1 MRRFELRTAGLALV
15 PVLIVASAHAG
26 TCPSLTLQISNET
39 APAGG
44 WAQIKVFATPPRQIT
59 VGALTMD
66 FDPAVFGDISNVAVF
81 SATDDAAGYARVKGK
96 HVDAHFSSPSG
107 GIGQLPNL
115 PVFVVSIPVLA
126 GVPAGATSLLTLDPT
141 GSPGNYYLQSGP
153 AWQDKAGN
161 ACSTTVSPATLRVGG
176 SMSVQNLTPG
186 GGLLPK
192 GTVLQIRGAGFDLS
206 TAVAIDGVS
215 IASTQLV
222 SSQEIDAT
230 LGGATEMTGERVRLT
245 NAAGGQ
251 VDYFLALPSA
261 PTSSAALTDPTLH
274 VLLPLTTYQL
284 AQFGYPTNYK
294 IHIFLALQNPTLA
307 PVTVTFFDYLHLY
320 PATYGATPLQQ
331 TVTIPP
337 GEIVIVSTLAI
348 RLNATFGGAF
358 FMSASSPIRLLEY
371 VDEVQ
376 LCDCVDLED
385 IKQPR
390 ALDTSTASYLD
401 SDPVFWNWQIGTAA
415 PKAQQ
420 IPLRS
425 GGSFTVSVS
434 ASAQKWL
441 SVTPLQ
447 GSTPANIAL
456 TPVVA
461 SLSPGTYTGTV
472 TVTYPLPGVSGV
484 PQVTVLVALNV
495 LTTPQIYVSDPAGST
510 SYPVGPNGV
519 QVGFSAFVDVASTG
533 GPISFT
539 ASVTTQSAGNWL
551 SVSPA
556 SGVTPAQLTLWV
568 NSAGLSG
575 GPWSGLL
582 GGPWPGQLT
591 IRSATNTLTV
601 PVQFNGPGD
610 PALVLP
616 PTMAAVGSG
625 ASFIPAA
632 VAPGELFSIFGMALG
647 ASPAGFTLDAQGSL
661 PTSLNG
667 TQVLVNGRPAPLL
680 YASTN
685 QINAIVPYEVG
696 ESGAATVQVV
706 SNGLSSATWG
716 VPVAPSAPAIFAA
729 DSSGVGQAAV
739 LNQNTS
745 LNGASNPAAVGTT
758 IQIFATGGGQT
769 APASITGT
777 LAGGSL
783 DTTALPVTVTIGG
796 ANAPVTYH
804 GSAPGEVAGILQVN
818 AVVPSGITPGPAVPL
833 IITVGG
839 RQSQSGVTIAVR

>member
-1 MRRFELRTAGLALV
+1 
-15 PVLIVASAHAG
+15 
-26 TCPSLTLQISNET
+26 LTLQVSNET

-44 WAQIKVFATPPRQIT
+44 WAQIKVFANPPRQTT

-66 FDPAVFGDISNVAVF
+66 FDPTVFGDISNVAVF
-81 SATDDAAGYARVKGK
+81 SATGDAAGYARVNGK

-141 GSPGNYYLQSGP
+141 GSPSNPYKQSGP
-153 AWQDKAGN
+153 AWMDKAGN
-161 ACSTTVSPATLRVGG
+161 ACSTTVSPATFRVSGN
-176 SMSVQNLTPG
+176 MSVRSVTPG

-192 GTVLQIRGAGFDLS
+192 GTILQIRGAGFDSS
-206 TAVAIDGVS
+206 TAVTIDGVS
-215 IASTQLV
+215 IGSTQLV

-261 PTSSAALTDPTLH
+261 PTSPAALTDPTLH

-320 PATYGATPLQQ
+320 PTYGATPLQQ
-331 TVTIPP
+331 TITIPP
-337 GEIVIVSTLAI
+337 GEIGIVSTLSI
-348 RLNATFGGAF
+348 RPNATFGGAF
-358 FMSASSPIRLLEY
+358 FMSAPSPIRLLEY
-371 VDEVQ
+371 VDEVN
-376 LCDCVDLED
+376 LCICADSED

-390 ALDTSTASYLD
+390 ALDPSTANYLD
-401 SDPVFWNWQIGTAA
+401 SPYPVSWNWQIGTAA

-420 IPLRS
+420 ISLSS

-447 GSTPANIAL
+447 GSAPANITL
-456 TPVVA
+456 TPSVA

-484 PQVTVLVALNV
+484 PQFTILVALNV
-495 LTTPQIYVSDPAGST
+495 LATPQIYVSNPVGNYSSPA
-510 SYPVGPNGV
+510 GPNGA
-519 QVGFSAFVDVASTG
+519 QLGPTTAFVDVASTG

-539 ASVTTQSAGNWL
+539 ASVTAQSAGNWL
-551 SVSPA
+551 NVSPA

-568 NSAGLSG
+568 NSTGLSG

-582 GGPWPGQLT
+582 GGPWSGQLT
-591 IRSATNTLTV
+591 IQSATNTLTV

-610 PALVLP
+610 PSLMLP
-616 PTMAAVGSG
+616 PTLAVVGGG
-625 ASFIPAA
+625 ASFTPGPL
-632 VAPGELFSIFGMALG
+632 APGELFSIFGMVLG
-647 ASPAGFTLDAQGSL
+647 ASPAGFTLDAKGNL
-661 PTSLNG
+661 PTSING
-667 TQVLVNGRPAPLL
+667 TQVLVNGKPAPLL
-680 YASTN
+680 YASTS

-696 ESGAATVQVV
+696 ESGTATVQVV

-716 VPVAPSAPAIFAA
+716 APAAPSAPAIFAA
-729 DSSGVGQAAV
+729 DSSGIGQAAV
-739 LNQNTS
+739 LNQDNS
-745 LNGASNPAAVGTT
+745 LNGASNPATVGTT

-769 APASITGT
+769 VPASITGT
-777 LAGGSL
+777 LAGTL
-783 DTTALPVTVTIGG
+783 LETTALPVTVTIGG
-796 ANAPVTYH
+796 ADAPVTYH
-804 GSAPGEVAGILQVN
+804 GSAPGEVAGLLQVN
-818 AVVPSGITPGPAVPL
+818 TVVPSGISPGPAVPL
-833 IITVGG
+833 IVTVGG